1 MEESSSAQADTGKKP
16 VQNEPTESRDE
27 GTMLPTNYLLVLLVS
42 LVILYLFMNIIDTY
56 EYFCEFYV
64 DF

>member
-1 MEESSSAQADTGKKP
+1 MEESSSAKEDTGKKL
-16 VQNEPTESRDE
+16 VHFEVTESHDE

-56 EYFCEFYV
+56 EYFCVFSV

>member
-1 MEESSSAQADTGKKP
+1 MKHTSTPQAETPEKQ
-16 VQNEPTESRDE
+16 VQNEPTETPNED
-27 GTMLPTNYLLVLLVS
+27 TTNYLLVLLVS